1 MTYSTAVTR
10 KELALSG
17 VDPFSLLEETLADN
31 ARLREQVQRLTRLVT
46 LKTGAGLP
54 QP

>member
-31 ARLREQVQRLTRLVT
+31 ARLREQVARLQKIAT
-46 LKTGAGLP
+46 ACGLP
-54 QP
+54 TAKG

>member
-1 MTYSTAVTR
+1 MANSTAVTR

-31 ARLREQVQRLTRLVT
+31 ERLRQQVARLQALALSPRGSQGTR
-46 LKTGAGLP
+46 
-54 QP
+54 